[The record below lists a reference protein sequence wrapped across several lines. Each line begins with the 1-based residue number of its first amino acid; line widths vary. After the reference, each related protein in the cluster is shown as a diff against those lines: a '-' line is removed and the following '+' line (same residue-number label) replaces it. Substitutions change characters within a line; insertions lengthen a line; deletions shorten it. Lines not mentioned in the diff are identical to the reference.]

1 MKLWPLIFR
10 LTCTPCWQYELW
22 GPNQYLRA
30 RWASVHAQTAGG
42 IETNVGGIPGH
53 YWFFNPYECSR
64 IESGHSNTHVLGK
77 TWRILHPKSGIS
89 IAQANSAEANSS
101 SLQQEAQKLRVN
113 GFGELFCWLFFQR
126 CIFCFFLQ
134 NDRPFISDVTSYFQ
148 ALLQNQPNPKS
159 YAPSDAGEAD
169 SRPEPS
175 ELSIFLMDGFFLLLL
190 LVATDNHSIILYR
203 FGIARH
209 DHLWPDRLCAF
220 SLQPAVPE
228 SLSLGLIRCLHQV
241 NGRVYI
247 FES

>member
-10 LTCTPCWQYELW
+10 LTCIPCWQYELW

-30 RWASVHAQTAGG
+30 RWASVHAQTADG

-101 SLQQEAQKLRVN
+101 SLQQQAQKLRVN

-126 CIFCFFLQ
+126 CIFCFFSEWSS
-134 NDRPFISDVTSYFQ
+134 FYFRCHQ
-148 ALLQNQPNPKS
+148 LLSSSSTESAEPKIICSQRCRWSRFTARALRALN
-159 YAPSDAGEAD
+159 
-169 SRPEPS
+169 
-175 ELSIFLMDGFFLLLL
+175 LCDGWIFLLLL
-190 LVATDNHSIILYR
+190 LVAMDNHSIILYR

-209 DHLWPDRLCAF
+209 DHLWADRLCVF

-228 SLSLGLIRCLHQV
+228 SLSLGLIRGLHQV

>member
-101 SLQQEAQKLRVN
+101 SLQQQAQKLRVN

-126 CIFCFFLQ
+126 CIFCFFFRMIVLLFQMSPATFKLFYRISRTQ
-134 NDRPFISDVTSYFQ
+134 NHMLPAMQVKQIHSQSHQGSQSLWWMDFFRCCCW
-148 ALLQNQPNPKS
+148 LLW
-159 YAPSDAGEAD
+159 
-169 SRPEPS
+169 
-175 ELSIFLMDGFFLLLL
+175 
-190 LVATDNHSIILYR
+190 IIT
-203 FGIARH
+203 
-209 DHLWPDRLCAF
+209 
-220 SLQPAVPE
+220 Q
-228 SLSLGLIRCLHQV
+228 
-241 NGRVYI
+241 
-247 FES
+247 